1 MTTRRSVA
9 ELGLWGVIALAGGAA
24 IGWVDSTSTE
34 VQGSVLLLMLLNF
47 GLTIPGRAPIAL
59 TALASAAGL
68 PLVYALRLHAW
79 NPGMVIA
86 VVPAFIA
93 AGGGSLFGRLLD
105 IASSQLVERD
115 VPAGVAP
122 FARPLSLRFVLGS
135 ALVAIAIAGIWSVR
149 ASLAEVDSPVAL
161 FLSLVWQTMTLV
173 GWTALAPVILRQRPR
188 VGSTGEDTTGLT
200 ASDVALHVAIV
211 LALTTVHA
219 AAIVGATA
227 ALSIPITPGWPE
239 MARTAFASYLPLDA
253 AAYLTIVAL
262 GYASDVERH
271 RRLAAQRERALR
283 TEAAE
288 SRLSALRA
296 QLNPHFL
303 YNALN
308 SVDVLAQSGGGRAG
322 ETSRLVQGI
331 TSLLRYVLDDRRAN
345 VPFSEELDF
354 AWRYL
359 TVQQARFGSRL
370 RVDVVTDGPIDTL
383 PVPQLLLQPLIE
395 NAVEHGI
402 ARTLDG
408 GTVSIVATRDDRSLL
423 VTIEND
429 GPAPTAENSQSG
441 VGLANTRERLDRLF
455 GSAASLTVE
464 TRDEPR
470 PGTRVVLRLPIAEA
484 ASAA

>member
-1 MTTRRSVA
+1 
-9 ELGLWGVIALAGGAA
+9 
-24 IGWVDSTSTE
+24 
-34 VQGSVLLLMLLNF
+34 MLLNF
-47 GLTIPGRAPIAL
+47 GLTIPGRAPIAV

-79 NPGMVIA
+79 NPGMLIA

-93 AGGGSLFGRLLD
+93 AGGGTLFGRLLD
-105 IASSQLVERD
+105 IASSHLVECD

-122 FARPLSLRFVLGS
+122 FARPLALRFVLGS
-135 ALVAIAIAGIWSVR
+135 ALVAIAIAGVWSVR
-149 ASLAEVDSPVAL
+149 ASLAQIGSPLAP

-173 GWTALAPVILRQRPR
+173 GWTALAPVILRERPR
-188 VGSTGEDTTGLT
+188 LRRTGEDATGLT

-211 LALTTVHA
+211 LALTAVHA
-219 AAIVGATA
+219 AAIVAATA
-227 ALSIPITPGWPE
+227 ALLIPVTPGWPE

-253 AAYLTIVAL
+253 AAYLAIVAL

-308 SVDVLAQSGGGRAG
+308 SVDVLAQSGRAG

-354 AWRYL
+354 ARRYL
-359 TVQQARFGSRL
+359 AVQQARLGSRL
-370 RVDVVTDGPIDTL
+370 RVDVATDGSIDTL

-408 GTVSIVATRDDRSLL
+408 GTVSIVGSRDDGCLL

-429 GPAPTAENSQSG
+429 GPAAAQNSQTG
-441 VGLANTRERLDRLF
+441 IGLANTRERLSRLF
-455 GSAASLTVE
+455 GSAAWLTVE
-464 TRDEPR
+464 ARDESR
-470 PGTRVVLRLPIAEA
+470 PGTRVVLRLPIREA